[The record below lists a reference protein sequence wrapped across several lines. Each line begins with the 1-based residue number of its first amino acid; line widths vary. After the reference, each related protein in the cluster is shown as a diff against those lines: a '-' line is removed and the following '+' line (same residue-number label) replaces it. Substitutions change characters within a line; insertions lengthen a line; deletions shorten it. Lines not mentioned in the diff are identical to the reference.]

1 MINKL
6 IFKVNREDVRTSRG
20 RFVFRKGLLIGVMA
34 VLPITLISA
43 CENIPIP
50 EVIGNAQIEILSHEF
65 IVDNSGGEQVNT
77 GVVINIKNIT
87 DENIGKAVFNVKM
100 YDTKCEIVDDFQQ
113 DAFDIKV
120 GESKLVSFYPAE
132 NNDLN
137 IGTYDI
143 ELTELTMC
151 LMPSA
156 TGNDQIEI
164 TNHCFLEGNAPY
176 ASPFIGGAV
185 DLAIKNI
192 SGKTI
197 STVTFE
203 AQFYDLEGNV
213 IDTVQHEE
221 YDLKPESSRAI
232 YIVSDNVQVNAAGCY
247 RVTIINTIMA
257 D

>member
-1 MINKL
+1 
-6 IFKVNREDVRTSRG
+6 
-20 RFVFRKGLLIGVMA
+20 MA
-34 VLPITLISA
+34 VLGATLITV
-43 CENIPIP
+43 CENIPEP
-50 EVIGNAQIEILSHEF
+50 VVNGNEQIEILSHDY
-65 IVDNSGGEQVNT
+65 IVDNSNGEQANT

-87 DENIGKAVFNVKM
+87 DENIGKAVFNVTM
-100 YDTKCEIVDDFQQ
+100 YDTKYEVIDDFQQ
-113 DAFDIKV
+113 DAFDIKG
-120 GESKLVSFYPAE
+120 GESKLVSFYPSE

-137 IGTYDI
+137 IGSYDI
-143 ELTELTMC
+143 EITEVTMS
-151 LMPSA
+151 LIPSA
-156 TGNDQIEI
+156 TGSNQIEI

-185 DLAIKNI
+185 ELAIKNI

-203 AQFYDLEGNV
+203 ALFYDLEGNV
-213 IDTVQHEE
+213 IDTVRHEE

-247 RVTIINTIMA
+247 RVTIIDTIMA